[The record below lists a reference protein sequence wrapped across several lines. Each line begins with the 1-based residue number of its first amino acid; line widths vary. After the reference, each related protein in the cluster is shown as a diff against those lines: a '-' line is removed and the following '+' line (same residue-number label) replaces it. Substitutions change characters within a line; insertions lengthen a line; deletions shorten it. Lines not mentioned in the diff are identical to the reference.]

1 MNISGDD
8 SCGDLCKWNRWKW
21 DKSSFANQPETGET
35 YHTLGYGRCSSSNC
49 CRTVI
54 FRSVL
59 YLDVKT
65 WFDCGVSGTTNL
77 GYSGARKKFPKRLL
91 SGLHWLERIP
101 RIQESICWELA
112 IRRDICP
119 KGPRLVEVSSFRL
132 AYLQFPHVIR
142 RLVVSTDNQCQDRC
156 CFLARIVSISIEHDV
171 RSLIR
176 FLARSQ

>member
-8 SCGDLCKWNRWKW
+8 SCGDLCEWNRWKW
-21 DKSSFANQPETGET
+21 DKSSFANQPETDET

-77 GYSGARKKFPKRLL
+77 GYSGARKKIPEAPAIRTPLTWTHPANPRKYMLGASHPPWYLPKRSEISRSIKLQTSIL
-91 SGLHWLERIP
+91 TVPTCNSTP
-101 RIQESICWELA
+101 RGFH
-112 IRRDICP
+112 R
-119 KGPRLVEVSSFRL
+119 
-132 AYLQFPHVIR
+132 
-142 RLVVSTDNQCQDRC
+142 
-156 CFLARIVSISIEHDV
+156 
-171 RSLIR
+171 
-176 FLARSQ
+176 